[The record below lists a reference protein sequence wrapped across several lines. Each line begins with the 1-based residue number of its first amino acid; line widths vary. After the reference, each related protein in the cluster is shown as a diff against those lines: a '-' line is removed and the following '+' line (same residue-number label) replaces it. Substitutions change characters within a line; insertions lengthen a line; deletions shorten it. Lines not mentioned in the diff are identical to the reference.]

1 MYNRV
6 DIDLK
11 STNSFLRKVFLYM
24 ALGILVSFGVAF
36 YTYSSY
42 SMMIFVSKYFSFLAI
57 AEIAMVLSLSF
68 ALSKISSF
76 VAKIL
81 FFAYS
86 TLTGLTLSGVGLMY
100 EPLAIL
106 YAFTITFVIFVVMTI
121 FGYTTQE
128 DLSSYRRFFTIGL
141 ISLIVLG
148 FINVFAGRY
157 FNIGPLYWIGTIL
170 GVVIFTGLIA
180 YDVNRIKYIAYEMAE
195 ENEEVLDKLSIIG
208 ALNLYLDFVNLFL
221 YILRFFGRKK

>member
-1 MYNRV
+1 MYNKV

-24 ALGILVSFGVAF
+24 ALGILISFVTAF
-36 YTYSSY
+36 YTYSSN
-42 SMMIFVSKYFSFLAI
+42 SMIMFVYKYFTFLVI

-68 ALSKISSF
+68 AINKISSSF
-76 VAKIL
+76 ARIL

-86 TLTGLTLSGVGLMY
+86 ALTGLTLSGVGLLY
-100 EPLAIL
+100 DPLSIL
-106 YAFTITFVIFVVMTI
+106 YAFTIAFVIFVVMAI

-141 ISLIVLG
+141 ISLIIIG
-148 FINVFAGRY
+148 FINIFASRY
-157 FNIGPLYWIGTIL
+157 FNTGPLYWIGTIL

-195 ENEEVLDKLSIIG
+195 GNDEVLDKLSIIG

>member
-11 STNSFLRKVFLYM
+11 NTNGFLRKVFVYM
-24 ALGILVSFGVAF
+24 ALGILVSFALAF
-36 YTYSSY
+36 YAFISPTMTY
-42 SMMIFVSKYFSFLAI
+42 FVYKYFTFLTI

-68 ALSKISSF
+68 AINKISSSM
-76 VAKIL
+76 AKIL

-86 TLTGLTLSGVGLMY
+86 ALTGLTLSGVGLLY
-100 EPLAIL
+100 EPLIIL
-106 YAFTITFVIFVVMTI
+106 YAFVITFVIFVAMAV
-121 FGYTTQE
+121 FGYATQE
-128 DLSSYRRFFTIGL
+128 DLSSYRRFFMVGL
-141 ISLIVLG
+141 ISLIVMSL
-148 FINVFAGRY
+148 INIY
-157 FNIGPLYWIGTIL
+157 FKVEMLYWIGTIF

-180 YDVNRIKYIAYEMAE
+180 YDVNRIKHLAYEMADDG
-195 ENEEVLDKLSIIG
+195 EVLEKLSIIG

>member
-11 STNSFLRKVFLYM
+11 NSNSFLKKVFLYM
-24 ALGILVSFGVAF
+24 TLGLLVSFGIAF

-42 SMMIFVSKYFSFLAI
+42 SMIIFVSKYFAFLVI

-68 ALSKISSF
+68 ALNKISAS

-86 TLTGLTLSGVGLMY
+86 ALTGLTLSGVGLLY
-100 EPLAIL
+100 DPLSIL
-106 YAFTITFVIFVVMTI
+106 YAFTITFVIFLVMTI

-128 DLSSYRRFFTIGL
+128 DLSSYRKFFMVGL
-141 ISLIVLG
+141 ISLIVMGL
-148 FINVFAGRY
+148 INFF
-157 FNIGPLYWIGTIL
+157 FNVSYLYWIETIL

-180 YDVNRIKYIAYEMAE
+180 YDVNRIKRLAYEISE
-195 ENEEVLDKLSIIG
+195 EDGEILEKFSIIG

>member
-11 STNSFLRKVFLYM
+11 NTNGFLRKVFVYM
-24 ALGILVSFGVAF
+24 ALGILVSFALAF
-36 YTYSSY
+36 YTFISPTMTY
-42 SMMIFVSKYFSFLAI
+42 FVYKYFTFLTI

-68 ALSKISSF
+68 AINKISSSM
-76 VAKIL
+76 AKIL

-86 TLTGLTLSGVGLMY
+86 ALTGLTLSGVGLIY
-100 EPLAIL
+100 EPLIIL
-106 YAFTITFVIFVVMTI
+106 YAFVITFVIFVAMAV
-121 FGYTTQE
+121 FGYATQE
-128 DLSSYRRFFTIGL
+128 DLSSYRRFFMVGL
-141 ISLIVLG
+141 ISLIVMSL
-148 FINVFAGRY
+148 INIY
-157 FNIGPLYWIGTIL
+157 FKVEMLYWIGTIF

-180 YDVNRIKYIAYEMAE
+180 YDVNRIKHLAYEMADDDG
-195 ENEEVLDKLSIIG
+195 EVLEKLSIIG

>member
-1 MYNRV
+1 MYNKV

-11 STNSFLRKVFLYM
+11 SSNSFLKKVFLYM
-24 ALGILVSFGVAF
+24 ALGILISFAVAF
-36 YTYSSY
+36 YTYDNY
-42 SMMIFVSKYFSFLAI
+42 SMVIFVSRYFTFLVV

-86 TLTGLTLSGVGLMY
+86 GLTGLTLSGVGLLY
-100 EPLAIL
+100 DPLAIL

-121 FGYTTQE
+121 FGYTTEE
-128 DLSSYRRFFTIGL
+128 DLSSYRRFFIIGL
-141 ISLIVLG
+141 ISLIVIS
-148 FINVFAGRY
+148 FINIFASKY
-157 FNIGPLYWIGTIL
+157 LNIGPLYWIGTIL

-180 YDVNRIKYIAYEMAE
+180 YDVNRIKHIAYEIAE

>member
-11 STNSFLRKVFLYM
+11 NTNGFLRKVFVYM
-24 ALGILVSFGVAF
+24 ALGILVSFALAF
-36 YTYSSY
+36 YTFISPTMTY
-42 SMMIFVSKYFSFLAI
+42 FVYKYFTFLTI

-68 ALSKISSF
+68 AINKISSSM
-76 VAKIL
+76 AKIL

-86 TLTGLTLSGVGLMY
+86 ALTGLTLSGVGLLY
-100 EPLAIL
+100 EPLIIL
-106 YAFTITFVIFVVMTI
+106 YAFVITFVIFVAMAV
-121 FGYTTQE
+121 FGYATQE
-128 DLSSYRRFFTIGL
+128 DLSSYRRFFMVGL
-141 ISLIVLG
+141 ISLIVMSL
-148 FINVFAGRY
+148 INIY
-157 FNIGPLYWIGTIL
+157 FKVEMLYWIGTIF

-180 YDVNRIKYIAYEMAE
+180 YDVNRIKHLAYEMADDG
-195 ENEEVLDKLSIIG
+195 EVLEKLSIIG

>member
-11 STNSFLRKVFLYM
+11 NTNGFLRKVFVYM
-24 ALGILVSFGVAF
+24 ALGILVSFALAF
-36 YTYSSY
+36 YTFISPTMTY
-42 SMMIFVSKYFSFLAI
+42 FVYKYFTFLTI

-68 ALSKISSF
+68 AINKISSSM
-76 VAKIL
+76 AKIL

-86 TLTGLTLSGVGLMY
+86 ALTGLTLSGVGLLY
-100 EPLAIL
+100 EPLIIL
-106 YAFTITFVIFVVMTI
+106 YAFVITFVIFVAMAV
-121 FGYTTQE
+121 FGYATQE
-128 DLSSYRRFFTIGL
+128 DLSSYRRFFMVGL
-141 ISLIVLG
+141 ISLIVMSL
-148 FINVFAGRY
+148 INIY
-157 FNIGPLYWIGTIL
+157 FKVEMLYWIGTIF

-180 YDVNRIKYIAYEMAE
+180 YDVNRIKHLAYEMADDDG
-195 ENEEVLDKLSIIG
+195 EVLEKLSIIG